1 LSVDPTPPHDGDMLD
16 PGDLEDLVAYVA
28 RSSSLDPSQARRLI
42 DDVLSYLAESPKDFV
57 RRRHRALQRAGYA
70 NDEIFA
76 RIDAELGRRRFPAP
90 SFSARQLRR
99 IIYG

>member
-1 LSVDPTPPHDGDMLD
+1 MLD
-16 PGDLEDLVAYVA
+16 PGELDDLVAYVT
-28 RSSSLDPSQARRLI
+28 RSSRLDSSEARRLI

-76 RIDAELGRRRFPAP
+76 RIGAELGRRRFPAP
-90 SFSARQLRR
+90 GLSARQLRR
-99 IIYG
+99 IVYG